1 MTMKTHLGSPSVI
14 DVQGVREELG
24 RGNVEWCSVI
34 KDLKCWGE
42 QFIFN
47 LSVSVEP
54 LEVW

>member
-47 LSVSVEP
+47 LSVSGEP